1 MDFFDLCM
9 MLILGVIAV
18 TAVALVRRARQRRA
32 AWASGLTARA
42 RVVRA
47 WTTARVVNNVPQ
59 RVQWHEYDFTTGDG
73 RAVRFKESGG
83 PRDRDEGDVVVIHYA
98 AHEPDKATAGEPLP
112 GAEMV
117 STTVWLLLLAVIA
130 GYVIHE
136 WVTLS
141 RF

>member
-1 MDFFDLCM
+1 MEFFDLCM
-9 MLILGVIAV
+9 TLILVVMAV
-18 TAVALVRRARQRRA
+18 TAVSLVRRARQRRA
-32 AWASGLTARA
+32 AWASGLTAEA

-47 WTTARVVNNVPQ
+47 WVTTRMVNDVPQ
-59 RVQWHEYDFTTGDG
+59 PVQWHEYDFTTGDG

-83 PRDRDEGDVVVIHYA
+83 PRDRAEDDMVVIHYA
-98 AHEPDKATAGEPLP
+98 AHEPDKATAGEPRP

-117 STTVWLLLLAVIA
+117 STVVWLLLLAAVS

-136 WVTLS
+136 WVALS

>member
-9 MLILGVIAV
+9 ALILVVMAV
-18 TAVALVRRARQRRA
+18 TAVGLVRRARQRRA
-32 AWASGLTARA
+32 AWASGLTAQA

-47 WTTARVVNNVPQ
+47 WTTARVVDNVPQ

-83 PRDRDEGDVVVIHYA
+83 PRDRAKDDMVVIHYA
-98 AHEPDKATAGEPLP
+98 AHEPDKATAGTPRP
-112 GAEMV
+112 GAELTGTV
-117 STTVWLLLLAVIA
+117 VWLLLLTTAA

-136 WVTLS
+136 WATLS
-141 RF
+141 HF